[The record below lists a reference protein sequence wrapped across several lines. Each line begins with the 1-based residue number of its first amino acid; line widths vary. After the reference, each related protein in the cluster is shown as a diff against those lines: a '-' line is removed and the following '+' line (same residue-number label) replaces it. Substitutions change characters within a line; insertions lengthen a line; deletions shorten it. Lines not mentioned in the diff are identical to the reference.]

1 MGRPQGLFIV
11 LEGPD
16 KSGKSTQARLLAE
29 RLRAAGYPVVHTR
42 EPGGTSFAEE
52 VRRILLST
60 EHKVTPVAELL
71 LYEASRAQHTDE
83 RLRPAL
89 AQGRVVVCER
99 YTLSTSVY
107 QGAAR
112 GLKTGLIETANR
124 LATGGLRPDLT
135 FVFDIPESEFAA
147 RDAGRIHDR
156 LESEP
161 ADFRRR
167 VREGYRRAKG
177 TGLVHLDGRRPVDA
191 LQEAMLARLRPLLKR
206 VRREGGAPAVPARSG
221 A

>member
-1 MGRPQGLFIV
+1 MSRPQGLFIV

-16 KSGKSTQARLLAE
+16 KSGKSTQARLLVD
-29 RLRAAGYPVVHTR
+29 RLRSEGYPVVHTR

-60 EHKVTPVAELL
+60 EHAVRPVAELL

-89 AQGRVVVCER
+89 AAGQVVVCER
-99 YTLSTSVY
+99 YTLSTTVY

-112 GLKTGLIETANR
+112 GLDQRLIQTANT
-124 LATGGLRPDLT
+124 LATGGLRPELT

-147 RDAGRIHDR
+147 RDAGRVHDR

-161 ADFRRR
+161 AAFRRK
-167 VREGYRRAKG
+167 VREGYRKAKG
-177 TGLVHLDGRRPVDA
+177 PGVVHLDGRRPIDE
-191 LQEAMLARLRPLLKR
+191 LQAEMLGRLAPRLKR
-206 VRREGGAPAVPARSG
+206 VKRLKGREAAA